1 MQKDITEKKNL
12 IKRALAATMRE
23 CRGEQSL
30 FKYSSEN
37 DIPLSIV
44 SEAERGLKDPQLT
57 TIFKME
63 EAYYL
68 SPGTFVDKIAS
79 KLPPKF
85 SMIDK

>member
-12 IKRALAATMRE
+12 IKRALAATMRD

-44 SEAERGLKDPQLT
+44 SEAERG
-57 TIFKME
+57 
-63 EAYYL
+63 
-68 SPGTFVDKIAS
+68 
-79 KLPPKF
+79 
-85 SMIDK
+85 

>member
-37 DIPLSIV
+37 DIPLSIF
-44 SEAERGLKDPQLT
+44 SEAERGLKAPQLT
-57 TIFKME
+57 TIFKMA
-63 EAYYL
+63 EAYSL
-68 SPGTFVDKIAS
+68 SPGAFVDKIAS

>member
-12 IKRALAATMRE
+12 IKRALAATMRD

-44 SEAERGLKDPQLT
+44 S
-57 TIFKME
+57 
-63 EAYYL
+63 
-68 SPGTFVDKIAS
+68 
-79 KLPPKF
+79 KLNGG
-85 SMIDK
+85 

>member
-57 TIFKME
+57 TIFKMAE
-63 EAYYL
+63 HIPYHQELLSTRLLPNYL
-68 SPGTFVDKIAS
+68 QNS
-79 KLPPKF
+79 L
-85 SMIDK
+85 